1 MRARFEL
8 DGIAHGRPPRRG
20 WRGARRRRAT
30 ELKLQGVKR
39 NIYLGSHVLPGS
51 HTAAQHS
58 LLGTFKAPNTVNTTM
73 SPMSHKPLCCQR
85 RQRTPTSHHTPP
97 GHRPSSIDAVMPQT
111 PSERHHTT
119 APSCHLHG
127 CHQRYCA
134 TQTVTAACCRDADTM
149 THAVP
154 TLTDAVATLSPHP
167 AARRCRRTLA
177 APPLHHTDAVATP
190 SPSHRASMP
199 MESPHHL
206 VDVATPL
213 LSTPSPHRL
222 TSPCCRHA
230 ITDMPCCQVASAL
243 SPHYL
248 HAVTTPV

>member
-1 MRARFEL
+1 
-8 DGIAHGRPPRRG
+8 
-20 WRGARRRRAT
+20 
-30 ELKLQGVKR
+30 
-39 NIYLGSHVLPGS
+39 
-51 HTAAQHS
+51 
-58 LLGTFKAPNTVNTTM
+58 M

-97 GHRPSSIDAVMPQT
+97 GHRPST
-111 PSERHHTT
+111 PSCHKHRPSATT
-119 APSCHLHG
+119 PPAPSCHLHG

-134 TQTVTAACCRDADTM
+134 TQTVTAACGRDADAM

-154 TLTDAVATLSPHP
+154 TLTRRRRHPVATSRRASLSPHT
-167 AARRCRRTLA
+167 RRPTA
-177 APPLHHTDAVATP
+177 SHADAVATP

-222 TSPCCRHA
+222 ASPCCRHA

>member
-1 MRARFEL
+1 
-8 DGIAHGRPPRRG
+8 
-20 WRGARRRRAT
+20 
-30 ELKLQGVKR
+30 
-39 NIYLGSHVLPGS
+39 
-51 HTAAQHS
+51 
-58 LLGTFKAPNTVNTTM
+58 M

-97 GHRPSSIDAVMPQT
+97 GHRPST
-111 PSERHHTT
+111 PSCHKHRPSATT
-119 APSCHLHG
+119 PPAPSCHLHG

-134 TQTVTAACCRDADTM
+134 TQTVTVTAACGRDADAM

-177 APPLHHTDAVATP
+177 APPLHHADAVATP

-222 TSPCCRHA
+222 ASPCCRHA